1 MDAIDEILTRII
13 TTVSQSKLPETE
25 KNDVYAQ
32 LTVGMHRL
40 VWPILL
46 AHVPQY
52 LLDDAV
58 NNPQRF
64 TVEDYAELI
73 DIALKNPAT
82 AKEMYEELLG
92 ALTEVD
98 ALVAKAVS

>member
-1 MDAIDEILTRII
+1 MDAIDEVLTRII
-13 TTVSQSKLPETE
+13 TTVSQSTLSETE
-25 KNDVYAQ
+25 KKDIYAQ

-46 AHVPQY
+46 SHVPQY

-58 NNPQRF
+58 NNPDRF
-64 TVEDYAELI
+64 TIEEYAEII

-82 AKEMYEELLG
+82 AKEMHEELFG
-92 ALTEVD
+92 ALQEVE
-98 ALVAKAVS
+98 ALLTKAVS